1 MLSQGSSGS
10 LPLSTGRP
18 IMHLSDQDRPPSQSS
33 IRMSRSSSYT
43 PPESPSLSA
52 TPLLS
57 VAATHQM
64 PTGPGQESA
73 IGAQLQP
80 PQPREEAQAAQL
92 PQRSPRRDPPQQQQ
106 QQQQAEDWLVGSRT
120 LQEIRQLLG
129 RAESVLSLRSSL
141 TTSTGSDSSLLQS
154 LRRKMEEPGVAS
166 DTFGSSQLWTRSS
179 SDSMLKDSSASS
191 SEPTR
196 MLGATAQATADPS
209 VVPVIREAG
218 LKSHVVRR
226 AEPEGCSATDPD
238 RAAPPTVL
246 PVKQAPVLTPQ
257 EQEEEEEEEG
267 AASTPIGQEEPS
279 PAQSHVGV
287 EVASVSDSSEFS
299 DGSLSTRVA
308 RLLQEE
314 SPVSMVTS
322 RASTTDTDE
331 SKARG

>member
-1 MLSQGSSGS
+1 M
-10 LPLSTGRP
+10 
-18 IMHLSDQDRPPSQSS
+18 
-33 IRMSRSSSYT
+33 
-43 PPESPSLSA
+43 
-52 TPLLS
+52 
-57 VAATHQM
+57 
-64 PTGPGQESA
+64 
-73 IGAQLQP
+73 
-80 PQPREEAQAAQL
+80 
-92 PQRSPRRDPPQQQQ
+92 
-106 QQQQAEDWLVGSRT
+106 VGSRT

-154 LRRKMEEPGVAS
+154 LRRKVDEPGSAS
-166 DTFGSSQLWTRSS
+166 NTFGSSQLWARSS

-196 MLGATAQATADPS
+196 MPGVASQTTADLS
-209 VVPVIREAG
+209 VVPGIREAG
-218 LKSHVVRR
+218 LKSHAVRR

-246 PVKQAPVLTPQ
+246 PVTQAPALTPQ
-257 EQEEEEEEEG
+257 EQEEEEEEEEAEA
-267 AASTPIGQEEPS
+267 AASTQTVQEESS

-287 EVASVSDSSEFS
+287 EVASMSDSSEVS
-299 DGSLSTRVA
+299 DGSLSARVA

-331 SKARG
+331 SRARGKQSSFIGWWMLAKYVTSTSSLSLQAHDSV